1 MTEQWVA
8 AQFTVGNVVVLA
20 SMIANLGW
28 QMRRLVA
35 IEMKLDEI
43 EQQQAAD
50 RVAHDQ
56 TYQRRDVLEVALQ
69 GIHAELRAIAA
80 SQAEVRQEI
89 REHRNRSAH

>member
-1 MTEQWVA
+1 MSEQWVA

-80 SQAEVRQEI
+80 SQAEVRAEI
-89 REHRNRSAH
+89 REHRSRSAH

>member
-1 MTEQWVA
+1 MTEQWIA
-8 AQFTVGNVVVLA
+8 QQFTLGNIVVLL
-20 SMIANLGW
+20 SMVANVGW

-35 IEMKLDEI
+35 IEEKLDDI

-50 RVAHDQ
+50 RIAHDQ

-80 SQAEVRQEI
+80 AQAEVRQEI